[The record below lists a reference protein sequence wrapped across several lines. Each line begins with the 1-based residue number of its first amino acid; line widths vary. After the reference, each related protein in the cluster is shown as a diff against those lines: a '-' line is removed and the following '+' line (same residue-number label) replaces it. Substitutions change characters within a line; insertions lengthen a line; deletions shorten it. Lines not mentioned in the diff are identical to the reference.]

1 MSFMTLLD
9 LPTSE
14 AIENLNI
21 HLLMEDKQMSI
32 RLMHTTLTFLTYYAT
47 NDYRKLYHVRC

>member
-1 MSFMTLLD
+1 MSFLTLLD

-14 AIENLNI
+14 AMENLNI

-32 RLMHTTLTFLTYYAT
+32 RLMRTTLTFLTYYAT